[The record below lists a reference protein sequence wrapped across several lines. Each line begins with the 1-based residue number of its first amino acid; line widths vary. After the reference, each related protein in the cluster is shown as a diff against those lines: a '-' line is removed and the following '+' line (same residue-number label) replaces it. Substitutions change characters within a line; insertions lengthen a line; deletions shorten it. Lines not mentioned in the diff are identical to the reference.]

1 MTDSGSAC
9 AVAANRGHRPAPP
22 RIDHLVYAVPDLAAG
37 VRDLEARLG
46 ARQTPGGSH
55 PGLGTRNSL
64 LRIGDRVYLEVVG
77 PDPEQP
83 SPPGRLWFSGG
94 TVPLP
99 ALVTW
104 AVRSDDLESL
114 AAGPRG
120 HLVGPVR
127 SMSRT
132 RPGGDRITWRLTMPG
147 KPLPRQGI
155 IPFFIDWGDTP
166 HPCAELPDQGV
177 RLVRLSGR
185 HPDPEAVR
193 RELDELGV
201 GLAVAAGQAGLVA
214 VLETPTGDRVTL

>member
-1 MTDSGSAC
+1 MTDSGSDRG
-9 AVAANRGHRPAPP
+9 AAAPRGRRPAPP
-22 RIDHLVYAVPDLAAG
+22 GTDHLVYAVPDLSAG

-64 LRIGDRVYLEVVG
+64 LRIGERVYLEVVG

-83 SPPGRLWFSGG
+83 APPGGFWFAGG
-94 TVPLP
+94 TAPLP

-104 AVRSDDLESL
+104 AVRSVDLDGV
-114 AAGPRG
+114 ATGPGGR
-120 HLVGPVR
+120 LVGPVR
-127 SMSRT
+127 SMSRS
-132 RPGGDRITWRLTMPG
+132 RPGGERIAWTLTMPG

-166 HPCAELPDQGV
+166 HPCAELPDRGV
-177 RLVRLSGR
+177 RLVRLGAR

-193 RELDELGV
+193 GDLDRLGV
-201 GLAVAAGQAGLVA
+201 ALGVAVGRAGLVA
-214 VLETPTGDRVTL
+214 VLETPAGDRVAL